1 MKKALLQI
9 VLLAASFASAEDAVP
24 LGKIGFDQ
32 PVFRSTVTGD
42 LVRVIGAVSNAI
54 PDVSSFVD
62 KSVTNGLASQ
72 AWVEGKNYVDK
83 SVTNGLAT
91 VQALQDVVGSIPDV
105 SSFVDKSV
113 TNALSDRVTADE
125 TRIGT
130 LENAGY
136 VTEAVTN
143 GLASRSWVEN
153 KQYATSS
160 VTNGLASQSW
170 VEDKKYVTES
180 ITNGLATVASIPDVS
195 SFVDKSVTNGLA
207 SQAWVEDKRYVTE
220 SVTNGLATISSVEAV
235 ASSIPDVSSFVDK
248 SVTNGLA
255 SQPWVEAKEYVTK
268 SVTNG
273 LASTK
278 DLRSM
283 QRWVATNYLS
293 VAYWNDSIAPVIE
306 NGINSKASK
315 TELSTVS
322 NMVASTSSSLGSVS
336 NSLNSVEASVVSLSS
351 SFSNVSNAVS
361 MIAEGYRPLS
371 DNAFPTV
378 IVTNAQPSVSLL
390 CTTNNAQLSI
400 LHDQVLV
407 KPDALDPSTWYA
419 LRFPSEGGTFG
430 RVEDVEAATKFVVEK
445 PNYVKCQDF
454 SYSIAPPVET
464 VGTSIV
470 VFDGTVPEAGTEYR
484 NVVFTANGDDLFAK
498 LDIEYEAGRG
508 MSYTKR
514 LTPSNCVVT
523 VHTDYDGFVITNL
536 PSFVI
541 TNVLAYRYED
551 GFMEKEYDLTMG
563 DVRLV
568 DSEGSVNLSE
578 IRKWTKDTYD
588 PVVRGHWSEFDALS
602 DVQINSHDFYFTT
615 NREIFFRSERSVEE
629 NRDVLTLYGK
639 TVPLMEVR
647 SDGYVVSNAVV
658 DANSS
663 TNDVQAQALALE
675 DGSDQ
680 EIRIQ
685 SFTVGMDGYGTIV
698 VNSVGATEY
707 RVLAAPTLN
716 GTYAAAKDV
725 VASYPDDGTVQLTF
739 PIGSLDSRFFKVQA
753 VFALEFKANE
763 TVFTGVRMMKSRA
776 IVVDEQPKILETQT
790 VTFPAV
796 VNFGAPVYVM
806 RDPVITH
813 SVLTNMLVNLATEGV
828 TIDGHT
834 YRLVEVFHQ

>member
-1 MKKALLQI
+1 MKKALLPI

-32 PVFRSTVTGD
+32 LVYRSTITGD

-62 KSVTNGLASQ
+62 KSITNGLASQSWVEGKNYVDVSVTNGLASQ
-72 AWVEGKNYVDK
+72 EWVSSKNYVDK

-91 VQALQDVVGSIPDV
+91 VQALQDV
-105 SSFVDKSV
+105 
-113 TNALSDRVTADE
+113 
-125 TRIGT
+125 
-130 LENAGY
+130 AG
-136 VTEAVTN
+136 
-143 GLASRSWVEN
+143 
-153 KQYATSS
+153 
-160 VTNGLASQSW
+160 
-170 VEDKKYVTES
+170 
-180 ITNGLATVASIPDVS
+180 SIPDVS

-207 SQAWVEDKRYVTE
+207 SQ
-220 SVTNGLATISSVEAV
+220 S
-235 ASSIPDVSSFVDK
+235 
-248 SVTNGLA
+248 
-255 SQPWVEAKEYVTK
+255 WVEANEYVTK

-273 LASTK
+273 LAASSSLDDYRRNGDFIDLSGNGLAGPWIQAAHSPDEIDFYLNDSNTVARLVWGGNILTSAYMDKSITNGLVSTN

-293 VAYWNDSIAPVIE
+293 VVYWNDSIAPVVE

-315 TELSTVS
+315 MELSTVS
-322 NMVASTSSSLGSVS
+322 NMVVSTSSSLGSVS
-336 NSLNSVEASVVSLSS
+336 NSLNSVEASVGSLSS

-378 IVTNAQPSVSLL
+378 IATNAQPSVSLL

-407 KPDALDPSTWYA
+407 KPDALDPSTRYV

-484 NVVFTANGDDLFAK
+484 SIVFTANGDDLFAK
-498 LDIEYEAGRG
+498 LDIEYDAGRG

-523 VHTDYDGFVITNL
+523 VHTDYDGFVVTNL

-578 IRKWTKDTYD
+578 IRKWTKNTYD
-588 PVVRGHWSEFDALS
+588 PVTRGHWSEFNALS
-602 DVQINSHDFYFTT
+602 DVQIDSHDFYFTT

-647 SDGYVVSNAVV
+647 SEGYVVSNAVV

-663 TNDVQAQALALE
+663 TNDVQAQVLALD
-675 DGSDQ
+675 DGSDP

-698 VNSVGATEY
+698 VNSVGAPEY
-707 RVLAAPTLN
+707 RVLAAPALN

-725 VASYPDDGTVQLTF
+725 VAAYPDNGTVHLTF

-753 VFALEFKANE
+753 VFALEFKFNE

-776 IVVDEQPKILETQT
+776 IVVDEQPKVLETQT